1 MNIEEKILQ
10 SRAELTMKYLQNFFE
25 NNHLKKLEGVF
36 SIFEKEYLK
45 RPLENQ
51 ILLFKENIFEI
62 LNFNYD
68 RINKSNLFPG
78 EIYKISYEMDKLFV
92 EYFVFDFKNK
102 EVPKIV
108 EKLKKWNIKN
118 FDFLEDLELFRI
130 KYKISLGNESSFKS
144 IKYYNP
150 KSIDRNSHLFLKD
163 YDDFSELFI
172 KSLEISNEN
181 SELAKDIL
189 ELYEETKKFRSNFQ
203 LTYKVDDEDFE
214 NFQSLY
220 DFLKSKYNIPNTEKF
235 KKIPLSIME
244 KFFEDEFLRF
254 EENKKIIDFILKNK
268 TDFLSEM
275 VNVGIWKNQKGII
288 ETYFNASGI
297 FDKFYVS
304 KIEEYDEL
312 DEKARKENEKQKEE
326 NKPIIIYFAR
336 WRKGTGKYVKEFL
349 METFYLGKNLN
360 IRNIV
365 NQIEKCKSF
374 KELEI
379 LHNKLK
385 KIKTHKYKSSIE

>member
-36 SIFEKEYLK
+36 SIFGKEYLK

-68 RINKSNLFPG
+68 RINKLNPSPR
-78 EIYKISYEMDKLFV
+78 EIYRISYEKDKLFI
-92 EYFVFDFKNK
+92 EYFAFDFKNK

-108 EKLKKWNIKN
+108 EKLKKWDIKN

-130 KYKISLGNESSFKS
+130 KYKISLENESSFKS
-144 IKYYNP
+144 IKYHNP
-150 KSIDRNSHLFLKD
+150 KIVNKKSHLFLKD
-163 YDDFSELFI
+163 YDDFSEVFI
-172 KSLEISNEN
+172 KSL
-181 SELAKDIL
+181 
-189 ELYEETKKFRSNFQ
+189 
-203 LTYKVDDEDFE
+203 
-214 NFQSLY
+214 
-220 DFLKSKYNIPNTEKF
+220 
-235 KKIPLSIME
+235 
-244 KFFEDEFLRF
+244 LRF

-275 VNVGIWKNQKGII
+275 VNVGIWENQKGII

-297 FDKFYVS
+297 FDKFYAS

-365 NQIEKCKSF
+365 NQIEECNSF

-379 LHNKLK
+379 LHNKLS
-385 KIKTHKYKSSIE
+385 KIKTHKKHKK

>member
-10 SRAELTMKYLQNFFE
+10 SRAELTMKYLKYVFEKNF
-25 NNHLKKLEGVF
+25 LKNSEGIF
-36 SIFEKEYLK
+36 SVFEKEYLK
-45 RPLENQ
+45 RTLEKQ
-51 ILLFKENIFEI
+51 ILLFKENIFDV

-68 RINKSNLFPG
+68 KINKSNLFPG
-78 EIYKISYEMDKLFV
+78 EIYKISYEKNKLLI

-102 EVPKIV
+102 EVPKII
-108 EKLKKWNIKN
+108 EKIKKWNIKN

-130 KYKISLGNESSFKS
+130 KYEIRLGNGSSFKS

-163 YDDFSELFI
+163 YDDFSELFR
-172 KSLEISNEN
+172 KSLEISNEK
-181 SELAKDIL
+181 SGLAKDIL
-189 ELYEETKKFRSNFQ
+189 EFYKETKRFRSNFQ
-203 LTYKVDDEDFE
+203 LTYKVDAEDFE

-220 DFLKSKYNIPNTEKF
+220 DFLKSKYNISNTEKF

-275 VNVGIWKNQKGII
+275 VNFGIWWKNQKGIV
-288 ETYFNASGI
+288 ETYFDASGI
-297 FDKFYVS
+297 FDKFYAS
-304 KIEEYDEL
+304 KIEEYDNL
-312 DEKARKENEKQKEE
+312 EKQAKEE
-326 NKPIIIYFAR
+326 GIICFSR
-336 WRKGTGKYVKEFL
+336 RRKGSIEYVKDFL

-365 NQIEKCKSF
+365 NEIEKCESF
-374 KELEI
+374 KELEF
-379 LHNKLK
+379 LNEKLK
-385 KIKTHKYKSSIE
+385 K

>member
-10 SRAELTMKYLQNFFE
+10 SRAELTMKYLQNTFE
-25 NNHLKKLEGVF
+25 NDHLKKLEGIF
-36 SIFEKEYLK
+36 SIFGEEYLK
-45 RPLENQ
+45 RSIEDQ
-51 ILLFKENIFEI
+51 ILLFKKDIFDV

-68 RINKSNLFPG
+68 KINKSNLFPG
-78 EIYKISYEMDKLFV
+78 EIYKISYEKNKLLI

-108 EKLKKWNIKN
+108 EKIKKWNIKN

-130 KYKISLGNESSFKS
+130 KYEIRLGNGSSFKS

-172 KSLEISNEN
+172 KSLEISNEK
-181 SELAKDIL
+181 SGLAKDIL
-189 ELYEETKKFRSNFQ
+189 ELYEETKRFRSNFR

-220 DFLKSKYNIPNTEKF
+220 DFLKSKYNVSNTEKF

-244 KFFEDEFLRF
+244 KFFEDEFLRT
-254 EENKKIIDFILKNK
+254 EENGKIIDYVLKNK
-268 TDFLSEM
+268 THFLSEM
-275 VNVGIWKNQKGII
+275 VNVGIWENQKGII
-288 ETYFNASGI
+288 ETYFDASEI
-297 FDKFYVS
+297 SHKLYNS
-304 KIEEYDEL
+304 KIKEYDNL
-312 DEKARKENEKQKEE
+312 EKQAREE
-326 NKPIIIYFAR
+326 STIYFPR
-336 WRKGTGKYVKEFL
+336 TRKGVIQYVKDFL
-349 METFYLGKNLN
+349 VETFYLGKILN
-360 IRNIV
+360 IKNIV
-365 NQIEKCKSF
+365 NEIEKCESF

-379 LHNKLK
+379 LHDKLSNIK
-385 KIKTHKYKSSIE
+385 KHKI

>member
-25 NNHLKKLEGVF
+25 NNHLKNLERVF
-36 SIFEKEYLK
+36 SIFGKEYLK

-51 ILLFKENIFEI
+51 ILLFKENIFDV

-68 RINKSNLFPG
+68 KINKSNLFPG
-78 EIYKISYEMDKLFV
+78 EIYKISYEKNKLLI

-108 EKLKKWNIKN
+108 EKLKKWDIKN

-130 KYKISLGNESSFKS
+130 KYEIRLGNGSSFKS

-150 KSIDRNSHLFLKD
+150 KSIDKSHLFLKD
-163 YDDFSELFI
+163 YDDFSEVFI
-172 KSLEISNEN
+172 KSLEISDNK
-181 SELAKDIL
+181 SGMAKDIL

-275 VNVGIWKNQKGII
+275 VNVGIWENQKGII
-288 ETYFNASGI
+288 ETYFDASG
-297 FDKFYVS
+297 FSHKLYNS
-304 KIEEYDEL
+304 KIEEYDNL
-312 DEKARKENEKQKEE
+312 EKQTREESIKKE
-326 NKPIIIYFAR
+326 KIVVIYFPKR
-336 WRKGTGKYVKEFL
+336 IGTNQYVKDFL

-365 NQIEKCKSF
+365 NQIEECKSF

-385 KIKTHKYKSSIE
+385 K

>member
-1 MNIEEKILQ
+1 MDIEEKILQ
-10 SRAELTMKYLQNFFE
+10 SRTELTMKYLQNTFE
-25 NNHLKKLEGVF
+25 NDHLKKLEGIF
-36 SIFEKEYLK
+36 SIFGKEYLK
-45 RPLENQ
+45 RSLKKQ
-51 ILLFKENIFEI
+51 ILLFKKNIFDV

-68 RINKSNLFPG
+68 KINKSNLFPG
-78 EIYKISYEMDKLFV
+78 EIYKISYEKNKLLI
-92 EYFVFDFKNK
+92 EHFVFDFKNK

-108 EKLKKWNIKN
+108 EKLKKWDIKN

-130 KYKISLGNESSFKS
+130 KYEIRLGNGSSFKS

-150 KSIDRNSHLFLKD
+150 KSIDKKSHLFLKD

-172 KSLEISNEN
+172 KSLEISNEK
-181 SELAKDIL
+181 SGLAKDIL

-244 KFFEDEFLRF
+244 KFFEDKFLRF
-254 EENKKIIDFILKNK
+254 EENRKIINFILKNK
-268 TDFLSEM
+268 IDFLSEM

-288 ETYFNASGI
+288 ETYFDASGI
-297 FDKFYVS
+297 FDKLYNS
-304 KIEEYDEL
+304 KIEEYDNLEK
-312 DEKARKENEKQKEE
+312 KAREESTKKEK
-326 NKPIIIYFAR
+326 ITVIYFPK
-336 WRKGTGKYVKEFL
+336 RKGTDQYVKDFL

-365 NQIEKCKSF
+365 NQIEECKSF

-379 LHNKLK
+379 LHNKLS
-385 KIKTHKYKSSIE
+385 KIKTHKKHKK

>member
-36 SIFEKEYLK
+36 SIFGKEYLK

-150 KSIDRNSHLFLKD
+150 KSIDKKSHLFLED

-172 KSLEISNEN
+172 KSLEISNEK
-181 SELAKDIL
+181 SGLAKDIL
-189 ELYEETKKFRSNFQ
+189 ELYEETKRFRSNFQ

-244 KFFEDEFLRF
+244 KFFEDKFLRF
-254 EENKKIIDFILKNK
+254 EENRKIINFILKNK

-275 VNVGIWKNQKGII
+275 VNFGIWWKNQKGII
-288 ETYFNASGI
+288 ETYFDASGI
-297 FDKFYVS
+297 SHKLYNS
-304 KIEEYDEL
+304 KIEEYDKL
-312 DEKARKENEKQKEE
+312 DEKARKENEKGKEE
-326 NKPIIIYFAR
+326 NKPIIIYLAR
-336 WRKGTGKYVKEFL
+336 KRKGTSKYVKEFL

-365 NQIEKCKSF
+365 NQIEECKSF
-374 KELEI
+374 KELEF
-379 LHNKLK
+379 LNEKLK
-385 KIKTHKYKSSIE
+385 KNKSK

>member
-10 SRAELTMKYLQNFFE
+10 SRAELTMKYLKYVFEKNF
-25 NNHLKKLEGVF
+25 LKNSEGIF
-36 SIFEKEYLK
+36 SVFEKEYLK
-45 RPLENQ
+45 RTLEKQ
-51 ILLFKENIFEI
+51 ILLFKENIFDV

-68 RINKSNLFPG
+68 KINKSNLFPR
-78 EIYKISYEMDKLFV
+78 EIYRISYEKDKLLI

-108 EKLKKWNIKN
+108 EKLKKWDIKN

-130 KYKISLGNESSFKS
+130 KYEIRLGNGSSFKS

-172 KSLEISNEN
+172 KSLEISNEK
-181 SELAKDIL
+181 SGLAKDIL
-189 ELYEETKKFRSNFQ
+189 ELYEETKRFRSNFQ

-220 DFLKSKYNIPNTEKF
+220 DFLKSKYNVSNTEKL
-235 KKIPLSIME
+235 KKLPLSIME
-244 KFFEDEFLRF
+244 KFFEDKFLRF
-254 EENKKIIDFILKNK
+254 EENRKIINFILKNK

-275 VNVGIWKNQKGII
+275 VNFGIWWKNQKGII
-288 ETYFNASGI
+288 ETYFDASGF
-297 FDKFYVS
+297 FDKFYAS
-304 KIEEYDEL
+304 KIEEYDNL
-312 DEKARKENEKQKEE
+312 EKQAREKSTKKE
-326 NKPIIIYFAR
+326 KITVIYFPR
-336 WRKGTGKYVKEFL
+336 RIKGSIEYVKDFL

-365 NQIEKCKSF
+365 NQIEECKSF
-374 KELEI
+374 KELEF
-379 LHNKLK
+379 LNEKLK
-385 KIKTHKYKSSIE
+385 KAK

>member
-36 SIFEKEYLK
+36 SIFGKEYLK

-108 EKLKKWNIKN
+108 EKLKKWDIKN

-130 KYKISLGNESSFKS
+130 KYEIRLGNGSSFKS

-150 KSIDRNSHLFLKD
+150 KSIDKKSHLFLED

-172 KSLEISNEN
+172 KSLEISNEK
-181 SELAKDIL
+181 SGLAKDIL

-203 LTYKVDDEDFE
+203 LTYKVDEKDFK

-220 DFLKSKYNIPNTEKF
+220 DFLKSKYNVPNT
-235 KKIPLSIME
+235 
-244 KFFEDEFLRF
+244 
-254 EENKKIIDFILKNK
+254 
-268 TDFLSEM
+268 
-275 VNVGIWKNQKGII
+275 G
-288 ETYFNASGI
+288 
-297 FDKFYVS
+297 
-304 KIEEYDEL
+304 
-312 DEKARKENEKQKEE
+312 
-326 NKPIIIYFAR
+326 
-336 WRKGTGKYVKEFL
+336 
-349 METFYLGKNLN
+349 
-360 IRNIV
+360 
-365 NQIEKCKSF
+365 
-374 KELEI
+374 
-379 LHNKLK
+379 KLK
-385 KIKTHKYKSSIE
+385 KFHFQ

>member
-36 SIFEKEYLK
+36 SIFGKEYLK

-68 RINKSNLFPG
+68 RINKLNPSPR
-78 EIYKISYEMDKLFV
+78 EIYRISYEKDKLFI
-92 EYFVFDFKNK
+92 EYFAFDFKNK

-108 EKLKKWNIKN
+108 EKLKKWDIKN

-130 KYKISLGNESSFKS
+130 KYKISLENESSFKS
-144 IKYYNP
+144 IKYHNP
-150 KSIDRNSHLFLKD
+150 KIVNKKSHLFLKD
-163 YDDFSELFI
+163 YDDFSEVFI
-172 KSLEISNEN
+172 KSLEISNN
-181 SELAKDIL
+181 KSGLAKDIL

-268 TDFLSEM
+268 TDFLFEM
-275 VNVGIWKNQKGII
+275 VNVGIWENQKGII
-288 ETYFNASGI
+288 ETYFDASGI
-297 FDKFYVS
+297 FDKLYNS
-304 KIEEYDEL
+304 KIEEYDNL
-312 DEKARKENEKQKEE
+312 EKQVREE
-326 NKPIIIYFAR
+326 R
-336 WRKGTGKYVKEFL
+336 
-349 METFYLGKNLN
+349 
-360 IRNIV
+360 
-365 NQIEKCKSF
+365 EK
-374 KELEI
+374 
-379 LHNKLK
+379 K
-385 KIKTHKYKSSIE
+385 KK

>member
-25 NNHLKKLEGVF
+25 NNHLKNLERVF
-36 SIFEKEYLK
+36 SIFGKEYLK

-51 ILLFKENIFEI
+51 ILLFKENIFDV

-68 RINKSNLFPG
+68 KINKSNLFPG
-78 EIYKISYEMDKLFV
+78 EIYKISYEKNKLLI

-108 EKLKKWNIKN
+108 EKLKKWDIKN

-130 KYKISLGNESSFKS
+130 KYEIRLGNGSSFKS

-150 KSIDRNSHLFLKD
+150 KSIDKSHLFLKD
-163 YDDFSELFI
+163 YDDFSEVFI
-172 KSLEISNEN
+172 KSLEISDNK
-181 SELAKDIL
+181 SGMAKDIL

-254 EENKKIIDFILKNK
+254 EENRKIINFILKNK

-275 VNVGIWKNQKGII
+275 VNFGIWWKNQKGII
-288 ETYFNASGI
+288 ETYFDASGI
-297 FDKFYVS
+297 FDKLYNS
-304 KIEEYDEL
+304 KLKEYDNL
-312 DEKARKENEKQKEE
+312 EKQVKEE
-326 NKPIIIYFAR
+326 GIICFPR
-336 WRKGTGKYVKEFL
+336 RRKGTIEYVKDFL

-365 NQIEKCKSF
+365 NQIEECNSF

-379 LHNKLK
+379 LHNKLS
-385 KIKTHKYKSSIE
+385 KIKTHKKHKK

>member
-36 SIFEKEYLK
+36 SIFGEEYLK
-45 RPLENQ
+45 RSIEDQ
-51 ILLFKENIFEI
+51 ILLFKKDIFDV

-68 RINKSNLFPG
+68 KINKSNLFPG
-78 EIYKISYEMDKLFV
+78 EIYKISYEKNKLLI

-108 EKLKKWNIKN
+108 EKLKKWDIKN

-130 KYKISLGNESSFKS
+130 KYEIRLGNGSSFKS

-150 KSIDRNSHLFLKD
+150 KSIDRKSHLFLKD
-163 YDDFSELFI
+163 YDDFSEVFI
-172 KSLEISNEN
+172 KSLEISNN
-181 SELAKDIL
+181 KSGLGKDIL
-189 ELYEETKKFRSNFQ
+189 ELYEETKRFRSNFQ

-220 DFLKSKYNIPNTEKF
+220 DFLKSKYNIPNTEKL

-244 KFFEDEFLRF
+244 KFFEDEFLRS
-254 EENKKIIDFILKNK
+254 EENGKIIDFILKNK

-275 VNVGIWKNQKGII
+275 VNVGTWENQKGII
-288 ETYFNASGI
+288 ETYFDASG
-297 FDKFYVS
+297 FSHKLYNS
-304 KIEEYDEL
+304 KIEEYDKS
-312 DEKARKENEKQKEE
+312 DEKARKENEKRKEE
-326 NKPIIIYFAR
+326 NKPIIIYLDR
-336 WRKGTGKYVKEFL
+336 KRKGTSKYVKEFL
-349 METFYLGKNLN
+349 MKTFYLGKNLN

-365 NQIEKCKSF
+365 KQR
-374 KELEI
+374 L
-379 LHNKLK
+379 
-385 KIKTHKYKSSIE
+385 T

>member
-36 SIFEKEYLK
+36 SIFGKEYLK

-150 KSIDRNSHLFLKD
+150 KSIDKLHLFLKD
-163 YDDFSELFI
+163 YDDFSEVFI
-172 KSLEISNEN
+172 KSLEISDNK
-181 SELAKDIL
+181 SGLAKDIL
-189 ELYEETKKFRSNFQ
+189 ELYEETKRFRSNFQ
-203 LTYKVDDEDFE
+203 LTYKVDEKDFK

-220 DFLKSKYNIPNTEKF
+220 DFLKSKYNVPNTGKL

-254 EENKKIIDFILKNK
+254 EENKKIIDYVLKNK
-268 TDFLSEM
+268 THFLSEM

-288 ETYFNASGI
+288 ETYFDASGI
-297 FDKFYVS
+297 FDKFYAS
-304 KIEEYDEL
+304 KIEEYDNL
-312 DEKARKENEKQKEE
+312 EKQVKEE
-326 NKPIIIYFAR
+326 GIICFPR
-336 WRKGTGKYVKEFL
+336 RRKGTIEYVKDFL
-349 METFYLGKNLN
+349 VETFYLGKNLN

-365 NQIEKCKSF
+365 NQIEECKSF
-374 KELEI
+374 KELEF
-379 LHNKLK
+379 LNEKLK
-385 KIKTHKYKSSIE
+385 KIKANKIKI

>member
-36 SIFEKEYLK
+36 SIFGKEYLK

-150 KSIDRNSHLFLKD
+150 KSIDKKSHLFLKD

-172 KSLEISNEN
+172 KSLEISNEK
-181 SELAKDIL
+181 SGLAKDIL
-189 ELYEETKKFRSNFQ
+189 ELYEETKKFRSNFR
-203 LTYKVDDEDFE
+203 LTYKVDDENFE

-220 DFLKSKYNIPNTEKF
+220 DFLKSKYNVSNTEKF

-244 KFFEDEFLRF
+244 KFFEDEFLRT
-254 EENKKIIDFILKNK
+254 EENGKIIDYVLKNK
-268 TDFLSEM
+268 THFLSEM
-275 VNVGIWKNQKGII
+275 VNVGIWENQKGII
-288 ETYFNASGI
+288 ETYFDASEI
-297 FDKFYVS
+297 SHKLYNS
-304 KIEEYDEL
+304 KIEEYDNL
-312 DEKARKENEKQKEE
+312 EKQAREESTKKE
-326 NKPIIIYFAR
+326 KIYFPR
-336 WRKGTGKYVKEFL
+336 TRKGVIQYVKDFL
-349 METFYLGKNLN
+349 METFYLGKILN
-360 IRNIV
+360 IKNIV
-365 NQIEKCKSF
+365 NEIEKCESF

-379 LHNKLK
+379 LHNKLS
-385 KIKTHKYKSSIE
+385 KIKTHKKHKK

>member
-36 SIFEKEYLK
+36 SIFGKEYLK

-181 SELAKDIL
+181 YELAKDIL

-220 DFLKSKYNIPNTEKF
+220 DFLKSKYNISNTEKF

-275 VNVGIWKNQKGII
+275 VNVGIWKNQKGIV
-288 ETYFNASGI
+288 ETYFDASGI
-297 FDKFYVS
+297 SHKLYNS
-304 KIEEYDEL
+304 KIEEYDNL
-312 DEKARKENEKQKEE
+312 DKQTRENMKKG
-326 NKPIIIYFAR
+326 IIVIYFPE
-336 WRKGTGKYVKEFL
+336 RKGTDKYVREFL

-360 IRNIV
+360 LINIV
-365 NQIEKCKSF
+365 NEIEKCESF

-385 KIKTHKYKSSIE
+385 KIKTHKYKSSIK

>member
-36 SIFEKEYLK
+36 SIFGKEYLK

-68 RINKSNLFPG
+68 RINKLNPSPR
-78 EIYKISYEMDKLFV
+78 EIYRISYEKDKLFI
-92 EYFVFDFKNK
+92 EYFAFDFKNK

-108 EKLKKWNIKN
+108 EKLKKWDIKN

-130 KYKISLGNESSFKS
+130 KYKISLENESSFKS
-144 IKYYNP
+144 IKYHNP
-150 KSIDRNSHLFLKD
+150 KIVNKKSHLFLKD
-163 YDDFSELFI
+163 YDDFSEVFI
-172 KSLEISNEN
+172 KSLEISNN
-181 SELAKDIL
+181 KSGLAKDIL

-203 LTYKVDDEDFE
+203 LTYKVDDKDFE

-220 DFLKSKYNIPNTEKF
+220 DFLKSKYNISNTEKF

-275 VNVGIWKNQKGII
+275 VNVGIWENQKGIV
-288 ETYFNASGI
+288 ETYFDASGI
-297 FDKFYVS
+297 FDKFYAS
-304 KIEEYDEL
+304 KIEEYDNL
-312 DEKARKENEKQKEE
+312 EKQLKEE
-326 NKPIIIYFAR
+326 GIICFPR
-336 WRKGTGKYVKEFL
+336 RRKGSIEYVKDFL

-365 NQIEKCKSF
+365 NQIEECKSF

-385 KIKTHKYKSSIE
+385 K

>member
-36 SIFEKEYLK
+36 SIFGKEYLK

-51 ILLFKENIFEI
+51 IIFEI

-68 RINKSNLFPG
+68 RINKLNPSPG
-78 EIYKISYEMDKLFV
+78 EIYRISYEKDKLFI

-108 EKLKKWNIKN
+108 EKLKKWDIKN

-130 KYKISLGNESSFKS
+130 KYKISLENESSFKS
-144 IKYYNP
+144 IKYHNP
-150 KSIDRNSHLFLKD
+150 KIVNKKSHLFLKD
-163 YDDFSELFI
+163 YDDFSEVFI
-172 KSLEISNEN
+172 KSLEISDNK
-181 SELAKDIL
+181 SGLAKDIL
-189 ELYEETKKFRSNFQ
+189 ELYEETKRFRSNFQ

-220 DFLKSKYNIPNTEKF
+220 DFLKSKYNISNTEKF

-275 VNVGIWKNQKGII
+275 VNVGIWENQKGII

-297 FDKFYVS
+297 FDKFYAS

-365 NQIEKCKSF
+365 NQIEECNSF

-379 LHNKLK
+379 LHNKLS
-385 KIKTHKYKSSIE
+385 KIKTHKKHKK

>member
-25 NNHLKKLEGVF
+25 NNHLKKLEGIF
-36 SIFEKEYLK
+36 SIFGEEYLK
-45 RPLENQ
+45 RSIEDQ
-51 ILLFKENIFEI
+51 ILLFKKNIFDV

-68 RINKSNLFPG
+68 KINKSNLFPG
-78 EIYKISYEMDKLFV
+78 EIYKISYEKNKLLI

-102 EVPKIV
+102 KVPKII
-108 EKLKKWNIKN
+108 EKLKKWDIKN
-118 FDFLEDLELFRI
+118 FDFLKDLELFRI
-130 KYKISLGNESSFKS
+130 KYEIRLGNGSSFKS

-150 KSIDRNSHLFLKD
+150 KSIDKKSHLFLED

-172 KSLEISNEN
+172 KSLEISNEK
-181 SELAKDIL
+181 SGLAKDIL

-203 LTYKVDDEDFE
+203 LTYKVDKKDFK

-220 DFLKSKYNIPNTEKF
+220 DFLKSKYNVPNTGKL

-275 VNVGIWKNQKGII
+275 VNIGIWKNQKGII
-288 ETYFNASGI
+288 ETYFDASGI
-297 FDKFYVS
+297 FDKFYAS
-304 KIEEYDEL
+304 KIEEYDKL
-312 DEKARKENEKQKEE
+312 DEKARKENKKQKEE

-365 NQIEKCKSF
+365 NQIEECNSF

-379 LHNKLK
+379 LHNKLS
-385 KIKTHKYKSSIE
+385 KIKTHKKHKK

>member
-36 SIFEKEYLK
+36 SIFGEEYLK
-45 RPLENQ
+45 RSIEDQ
-51 ILLFKENIFEI
+51 ILLFKKDIFDV

-68 RINKSNLFPG
+68 KINKSNLFPG
-78 EIYKISYEMDKLFV
+78 EIYKISYEKNKLLI

-102 EVPKIV
+102 KVPKII
-108 EKLKKWNIKN
+108 EKLKKWDIKN

-130 KYKISLGNESSFKS
+130 KYEIRLGNGSSFKS

-163 YDDFSELFI
+163 YDDFSEVFI
-172 KSLEISNEN
+172 KSLEISNEK
-181 SELAKDIL
+181 SGLAKDIL
-189 ELYEETKKFRSNFQ
+189 ELYEETKRFRSNFQ

-244 KFFEDEFLRF
+244 KFFEDKFLRF
-254 EENKKIIDFILKNK
+254 EENRKIINFILKNK

-275 VNVGIWKNQKGII
+275 VNFGIWWKNQKGII
-288 ETYFNASGI
+288 ETYFDASGI
-297 FDKFYVS
+297 FDKLYNS
-304 KIEEYDEL
+304 KLKEYDNL
-312 DEKARKENEKQKEE
+312 EKQVKEE
-326 NKPIIIYFAR
+326 GIICFPR
-336 WRKGTGKYVKEFL
+336 RRKGTIEYVKDFL

-365 NQIEKCKSF
+365 NQIEECNSF

-379 LHNKLK
+379 LHNKLS
-385 KIKTHKYKSSIE
+385 KIKTHKKHKK

>member
-36 SIFEKEYLK
+36 SIFGKEYLK

-68 RINKSNLFPG
+68 RIYKSNLFPG
-78 EIYKISYEMDKLFV
+78 EIYRISYEKDKLFI

-118 FDFLEDLELFRI
+118 FDFLENLKLFRI
-130 KYKISLGNESSFKS
+130 KYKISLENESSFKS

-163 YDDFSELFI
+163 YDDFSEVFI
-172 KSLEISNEN
+172 KSLEISNN
-181 SELAKDIL
+181 KSGLTKDIL
-189 ELYEETKKFRSNFQ
+189 ELYEETKRFRSNFQ

-220 DFLKSKYNIPNTEKF
+220 DFLKSKYNIPNTEKL

-244 KFFEDEFLRF
+244 KFFEDEFLRS
-254 EENKKIIDFILKNK
+254 EENGKIIDFILKNK

-275 VNVGIWKNQKGII
+275 VNVGIWKNQKGIV
-288 ETYFNASGI
+288 ETYFDASGI
-297 FDKFYVS
+297 FDKFYAS

-312 DEKARKENEKQKEE
+312 DEKVKKENEKQKEE

-336 WRKGTGKYVKEFL
+336 KRKGTSEYVKEFL
-349 METFYLGKNLN
+349 VETFYLGKNLN

-365 NQIEKCKSF
+365 NQIEECKSF
-374 KELEI
+374 KELEF
-379 LHNKLK
+379 LNEKLK
-385 KIKTHKYKSSIE
+385 KIKANKIKI

>member
-36 SIFEKEYLK
+36 SIFGKEYLK

-181 SELAKDIL
+181 YELAKDIL

-220 DFLKSKYNIPNTEKF
+220 DFLKSKYNISNTEKF

-288 ETYFNASGI
+288 ETYFDASGI
-297 FDKFYVS
+297 FDKFYAS
-304 KIEEYDEL
+304 KIEEYDNL
-312 DEKARKENEKQKEE
+312 EKQASEEREKKE
-326 NKPIIIYFAR
+326 KITVIYFPR
-336 WRKGTGKYVKEFL
+336 RIKGSIEYVKDFL

-365 NQIEKCKSF
+365 NQIEECKSF
-374 KELEI
+374 KELEF
-379 LHNKLK
+379 LNEKLK
-385 KIKTHKYKSSIE
+385 KIKANKIKI

>member
-36 SIFEKEYLK
+36 SIFGKEYLK

-163 YDDFSELFI
+163 YDDFSEIFI

-181 SELAKDIL
+181 YELAKDIL

-220 DFLKSKYNIPNTEKF
+220 DFLKSKYNISNTEKF

-268 TDFLSEM
+268 TDFLSKM
-275 VNVGIWKNQKGII
+275 VNFEIWWKNQKGII
-288 ETYFNASGI
+288 ETYFDASGI
-297 FDKFYVS
+297 FDKFYAS
-304 KIEEYDEL
+304 KIEEYDNL
-312 DEKARKENEKQKEE
+312 EKQASEEREKKE
-326 NKPIIIYFAR
+326 KITVIYFPR
-336 WRKGTGKYVKEFL
+336 RIKGSIEYVKDFL

-365 NQIEKCKSF
+365 NQIEECKSF
-374 KELEI
+374 KELEF
-379 LHNKLK
+379 LNEKLK
-385 KIKTHKYKSSIE
+385 KIKANKIKI

>member
-36 SIFEKEYLK
+36 SIFGKEYLK

-150 KSIDRNSHLFLKD
+150 KSIDKKSHLFLKD

-172 KSLEISNEN
+172 KSLEISNEK
-181 SELAKDIL
+181 SGLAKDIL

-220 DFLKSKYNIPNTEKF
+220 DFLKSKYNIPNTEKL

-244 KFFEDEFLRF
+244 KFFEDEFLRS
-254 EENKKIIDFILKNK
+254 EENGKIIDFILKNK

-275 VNVGIWKNQKGII
+275 VNVGTWENQKGII
-288 ETYFNASGI
+288 ETYFDASG
-297 FDKFYVS
+297 FSHKLYNS
-304 KIEEYDEL
+304 KIEEYDNL
-312 DEKARKENEKQKEE
+312 EKQAREESTKKE
-326 NKPIIIYFAR
+326 KIYFPR
-336 WRKGTGKYVKEFL
+336 TRKGVIQYVKDFL
-349 METFYLGKNLN
+349 METFYLGKILN
-360 IRNIV
+360 IKNIV
-365 NQIEKCKSF
+365 NEIEKYESF

-385 KIKTHKYKSSIE
+385 KIKTHKYESSIK

>member
-25 NNHLKKLEGVF
+25 NNHLKKLERVF
-36 SIFEKEYLK
+36 SIFGKEYLK

-51 ILLFKENIFEI
+51 ILLFKENIFDV

-68 RINKSNLFPG
+68 KINKSNLFPG
-78 EIYKISYEMDKLFV
+78 EIYKISYEKNKLLI

-108 EKLKKWNIKN
+108 EKLKKWDIKN

-130 KYKISLGNESSFKS
+130 KYEIRLGNGSSFKS

-150 KSIDRNSHLFLKD
+150 KSIDKKSHLFLKD

-172 KSLEISNEN
+172 KSLEISNEK
-181 SELAKDIL
+181 SGLAKDIL

-203 LTYKVDDEDFE
+203 LTYKVDAEDFE

-220 DFLKSKYNIPNTEKF
+220 DFLKSKYNVSNTEKL
-235 KKIPLSIME
+235 KKLPLSIME

-275 VNVGIWKNQKGII
+275 VNVGIWENQKGII

-297 FDKFYVS
+297 FDKFYAS

-312 DEKARKENEKQKEE
+312 DEKARKANEKRKEE
-326 NKPIIIYFAR
+326 NKPIIIYLDR
-336 WRKGTGKYVKEFL
+336 KRKGTSKYVKEFL
-349 METFYLGKNLN
+349 MKTFYLGKNLN

-365 NQIEKCKSF
+365 NQIEECKSF

-379 LHNKLK
+379 FHNKLK
-385 KIKTHKYKSSIE
+385 KIKTHKYKSSIK

>member
-36 SIFEKEYLK
+36 SIFGEEYLK
-45 RPLENQ
+45 RSIEDQ
-51 ILLFKENIFEI
+51 ILLFKKDIFDV

-68 RINKSNLFPG
+68 KINKSNLFPG
-78 EIYKISYEMDKLFV
+78 EIYKISYEKNKLLI

-102 EVPKIV
+102 KVPKII
-108 EKLKKWNIKN
+108 EKLKKWDIKN

-130 KYKISLGNESSFKS
+130 KYKISLENESSFKS
-144 IKYYNP
+144 IKYHNP
-150 KSIDRNSHLFLKD
+150 KIVNKKSHLFLKD
-163 YDDFSELFI
+163 YDDFSEVFI
-172 KSLEISNEN
+172 KSLEISDNK
-181 SELAKDIL
+181 SGLAKDIL
-189 ELYEETKKFRSNFQ
+189 ELYEETKRFRSNFQ

-220 DFLKSKYNIPNTEKF
+220 DFLKSKYNISNTEKF

-275 VNVGIWKNQKGII
+275 VNVGIWENQKGII

-297 FDKFYVS
+297 FDKFYAS

-326 NKPIIIYFAR
+326 NKLIIIYFAR

-365 NQIEKCKSF
+365 NQIEECNSF

-379 LHNKLK
+379 LHNKLL
-385 KIKTHKYKSSIE
+385 KIKTHKKHKK

>member
-25 NNHLKKLEGVF
+25 NNHLKKLEGIF
-36 SIFEKEYLK
+36 SIFGEEYLK
-45 RPLENQ
+45 RSIEDQ
-51 ILLFKENIFEI
+51 ILLFKKNIFDV

-68 RINKSNLFPG
+68 KINKSNLFPG
-78 EIYKISYEMDKLFV
+78 EIYKISYEKNKLFI

-102 EVPKIV
+102 KVPKII
-108 EKLKKWNIKN
+108 EKLKKWDIKN

-130 KYKISLGNESSFKS
+130 KYEIRLGNGSSFKS

-150 KSIDRNSHLFLKD
+150 KSIDKKSHLFLED

-220 DFLKSKYNIPNTEKF
+220 DFLKSKYNISNTEKF

-254 EENKKIIDFILKNK
+254 EENKKIIDYVLKNK
-268 TDFLSEM
+268 THFLSEM

-288 ETYFNASGI
+288 ETYFDASGI
-297 FDKFYVS
+297 FDKLYNS
-304 KIEEYDEL
+304 KLKEYDDL
-312 DEKARKENEKQKEE
+312 EKQAREEREKKE
-326 NKPIIIYFAR
+326 KITVIYFPR
-336 WRKGTGKYVKEFL
+336 RRKGTIEYVKDFL

-365 NQIEKCKSF
+365 NQIEECNSF

-379 LHNKLK
+379 LHNKLS
-385 KIKTHKYKSSIE
+385 KIKTHKKHKK

>member
-36 SIFEKEYLK
+36 SIFGKEYLK

-163 YDDFSELFI
+163 YDDFSEIFI

-181 SELAKDIL
+181 YELAKDIL

-220 DFLKSKYNIPNTEKF
+220 DFLKSKYNISNTEKF

-244 KFFEDEFLRF
+244 KFFEDKFLRF
-254 EENKKIIDFILKNK
+254 EENRKIINFILKNK
-268 TDFLSEM
+268 TDFLSKM
-275 VNVGIWKNQKGII
+275 VNFEIWWKNQKGII
-288 ETYFNASGI
+288 ETYFDASGI
-297 FDKFYVS
+297 FDKFYAS
-304 KIEEYDEL
+304 KIEEYDNL
-312 DEKARKENEKQKEE
+312 EKQASEEREKKE
-326 NKPIIIYFAR
+326 KITVIYFPR
-336 WRKGTGKYVKEFL
+336 RIKGSIEYVKDFL

-365 NQIEKCKSF
+365 NQIEECKSF
-374 KELEI
+374 KELEF
-379 LHNKLK
+379 LNEKLK
-385 KIKTHKYKSSIE
+385 KIKANKIKI

>member
-25 NNHLKKLEGVF
+25 NNHLKKLEGIF
-36 SIFEKEYLK
+36 SIFGEEYLK
-45 RPLENQ
+45 RSIEDQ
-51 ILLFKENIFEI
+51 ILLFKKNIFDV

-68 RINKSNLFPG
+68 KINKSNLFPG
-78 EIYKISYEMDKLFV
+78 EIYKISYEKNKLFI

-102 EVPKIV
+102 KVPKII
-108 EKLKKWNIKN
+108 EKLKKWDIKN

-130 KYKISLGNESSFKS
+130 KYEIRLGNGSSFKS

-150 KSIDRNSHLFLKD
+150 KSIDKKSHLFLED

-220 DFLKSKYNIPNTEKF
+220 DFLKSKYNISNTEKF

-254 EENKKIIDFILKNK
+254 EENKKIIDYVLKNK
-268 TDFLSEM
+268 THFLSEM

-288 ETYFNASGI
+288 ETYFDASGI
-297 FDKFYVS
+297 FDKLYNS
-304 KIEEYDEL
+304 KLKEYDDL
-312 DEKARKENEKQKEE
+312 EKQAREEREKKE
-326 NKPIIIYFAR
+326 KITVIYFPR
-336 WRKGTGKYVKEFL
+336 RIKGSIEYVKDFL

-365 NQIEKCKSF
+365 NQIEECKSF
-374 KELEI
+374 KELEF
-379 LHNKLK
+379 LNEKLK
-385 KIKTHKYKSSIE
+385 KIKANKIKI

>member
-1 MNIEEKILQ
+1 MNIEEKLLQ

-25 NNHLKKLEGVF
+25 NNHLKNLEGIFSVF
-36 SIFEKEYLK
+36 GKEYLK
-45 RPLENQ
+45 RSFEKQ
-51 ILLFKENIFEI
+51 ILLFKENIFDV

-68 RINKSNLFPG
+68 KITKSNLFPG
-78 EIYKISYEMDKLFV
+78 EIYKISYKRNELFI
-92 EYFVFDFKNK
+92 EYFAFDFKNK
-102 EVPKIV
+102 EVPKII
-108 EKLKKWNIKN
+108 EKLKKWNIEN

-130 KYKISLGNESSFKS
+130 KYIISLGNESSFKS
-144 IKYYNP
+144 IRYYNP
-150 KSIDRNSHLFLKD
+150 KSIDRKLHLFLKD
-163 YDDFSELFI
+163 YDDFSEVFI
-172 KSLEISNEN
+172 KSLEISNKK

-189 ELYEETKKFRSNFQ
+189 ELYKEAKKFRSNFE
-203 LTYKVDDEDFE
+203 LTYKVDDKDFE

-220 DFLKSKYNIPNTEKF
+220 DFLISKYNVSNTEKL

-288 ETYFNASGI
+288 ETYFDASGI
-297 FDKFYVS
+297 FDKLYNS
-304 KIEEYDEL
+304 KLKEYDNL
-312 DEKARKENEKQKEE
+312 EKQVKEE
-326 NKPIIIYFAR
+326 GIICFPR
-336 WRKGTGKYVKEFL
+336 RRKGTIEYVKDFL

-365 NQIEKCKSF
+365 NQIEECNSF

-379 LHNKLK
+379 LHNKLS
-385 KIKTHKYKSSIE
+385 KIKTHKKHKK

>member
-36 SIFEKEYLK
+36 SIFGKEYLK

-150 KSIDRNSHLFLKD
+150 KSIDRNSQLFLKD

-220 DFLKSKYNIPNTEKF
+220 DFLKSKYNISNTEKF

-288 ETYFNASGI
+288 ETYFDASGI
-297 FDKFYVS
+297 FDKFYAS
-304 KIEEYDEL
+304 KIEEYDKL
-312 DEKARKENEKQKEE
+312 DEKARKENKKQKEE

-365 NQIEKCKSF
+365 NQIEECNSF

-379 LHNKLK
+379 LHNKLS
-385 KIKTHKYKSSIE
+385 KIKTHKKHKK

>member
-36 SIFEKEYLK
+36 SIFGKEYLK

-68 RINKSNLFPG
+68 RIYKSNLFPG
-78 EIYKISYEMDKLFV
+78 EIYRISYEKDKLFI

-118 FDFLEDLELFRI
+118 FDFLENLKLFRI
-130 KYKISLGNESSFKS
+130 KYKISLENESSFKS

-150 KSIDRNSHLFLKD
+150 KSIDKLHLFLKD
-163 YDDFSELFI
+163 YDDFSEVFI
-172 KSLEISNEN
+172 KSLEISDNK
-181 SELAKDIL
+181 SGLAKDIL
-189 ELYEETKKFRSNFQ
+189 ELYEETKRFRSNFQ
-203 LTYKVDDEDFE
+203 LTYKVDDKDFE

-244 KFFEDEFLRF
+244 KFFEDKFLRF
-254 EENKKIIDFILKNK
+254 EENRKIINFILKNK

-275 VNVGIWKNQKGII
+275 VNFGIWWKNQKGII
-288 ETYFNASGI
+288 ETYFDASGI
-297 FDKFYVS
+297 FDKFYAS
-304 KIEEYDEL
+304 KIEEYDNL
-312 DEKARKENEKQKEE
+312 EKQVKEE
-326 NKPIIIYFAR
+326 GIICFPR
-336 WRKGTGKYVKEFL
+336 RRKGTIEYVKDFL

-365 NQIEKCKSF
+365 NQIEECKSF
-374 KELEI
+374 KELEF
-379 LHNKLK
+379 LNEKLK
-385 KIKTHKYKSSIE
+385 KIKANKIKI

>member
-25 NNHLKKLEGVF
+25 NNHLKNLERVF
-36 SIFEKEYLK
+36 SIFGKEYLK

-51 ILLFKENIFEI
+51 ILLFKENIFDV

-68 RINKSNLFPG
+68 KINKSNLFLG
-78 EIYKISYEMDKLFV
+78 EIYKISYEKNKLLI

-108 EKLKKWNIKN
+108 EKLKKWDIKN

-130 KYKISLGNESSFKS
+130 KYEIRLGNGSSFKS

-150 KSIDRNSHLFLKD
+150 KSIDKSHLFLKD
-163 YDDFSELFI
+163 YDDFSEVFI
-172 KSLEISNEN
+172 KSLEISDNK
-181 SELAKDIL
+181 SGMAKDIL

-275 VNVGIWKNQKGII
+275 VNVGIWENQKGII
-288 ETYFNASGI
+288 ETYFDASG
-297 FDKFYVS
+297 FSHKLYNS
-304 KIEEYDEL
+304 KIEEYDNL
-312 DEKARKENEKQKEE
+312 EKQTREESIKKE
-326 NKPIIIYFAR
+326 KIVVIYFPKR
-336 WRKGTGKYVKEFL
+336 IGTNQYVKDFL

-365 NQIEKCKSF
+365 NQIEECKSF

-385 KIKTHKYKSSIE
+385 K